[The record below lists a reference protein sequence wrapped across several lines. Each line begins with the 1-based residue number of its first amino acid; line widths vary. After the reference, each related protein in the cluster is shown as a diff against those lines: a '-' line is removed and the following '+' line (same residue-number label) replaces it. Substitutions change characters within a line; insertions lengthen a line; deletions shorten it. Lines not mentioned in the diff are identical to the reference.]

1 MATCVCFCCRTGL
14 GDVEPMAG
22 LALASRALGAEVRV
36 CVAPDEEFA
45 ESLAGI
51 QCGGGAVRS
60 VGARS

>member
-1 MATCVCFCCRTGL
+1 
-14 GDVEPMAG
+14 MAG